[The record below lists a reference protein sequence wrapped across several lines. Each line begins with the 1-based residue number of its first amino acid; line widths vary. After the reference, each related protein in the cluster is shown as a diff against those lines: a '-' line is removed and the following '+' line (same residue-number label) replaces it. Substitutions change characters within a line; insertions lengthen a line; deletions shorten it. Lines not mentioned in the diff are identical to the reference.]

1 MEKNLKSSRCFLA
14 FCCVLIAA
22 ITVVI
27 CNSDAPQA
35 VKGIALAAS
44 GLTVFASVMSE
55 IVINRIKKIMEPSK
69 AAEKEQKHRFLLYI
83 TDGDVTVSLWFLSRT
98 RNEDENLDAVK
109 RAIAEYLNT
118 PEGQAALENNHGV
131 FNWGDVYAYVPER
144 FFNDQG
150 LSLCENSCATESYT
164 VNADENLAR

>member
-14 FCCVLIAA
+14 FCCVLITAIAA
-22 ITVVI
+22 IV

-35 VKGIALAAS
+35 VKGLALAAS
-44 GLTVFASVMSE
+44 GLTVFASMMSE

-83 TDGDVTVSLWFLSRT
+83 TDGDVTVSLWFLSKN
-98 RNEDENLDAVK
+98 RNEEEDLGAVK
-109 RAIAEYLNT
+109 QAVAEYLST
-118 PEGQAALENNHGV
+118 PEGQNTLESNHGV

-150 LSLCENSCATESYT
+150 LLLCENSCATEGCT
-164 VNADENLAR
+164 VNADENLAK